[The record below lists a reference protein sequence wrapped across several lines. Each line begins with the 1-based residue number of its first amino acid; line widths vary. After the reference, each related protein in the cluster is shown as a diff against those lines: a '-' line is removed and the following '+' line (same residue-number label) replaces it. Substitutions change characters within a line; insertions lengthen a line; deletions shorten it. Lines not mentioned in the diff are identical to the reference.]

1 MSRCVGVPAASP
13 HVPLRAYCGGS
24 VGIATA
30 RLAWDDR
37 PDRHTHLLVCPELV
51 HTAEQRGD
59 QIQGGVNLGFATAKD
74 VSVEVRIA
82 HPYDRIPTHGGRQW

>member
-1 MSRCVGVPAASP
+1 MCGRACREPARSRPVPTAVVRWA
-13 HVPLRAYCGGS
+13 
-24 VGIATA
+24 IATA
-30 RLAWDDR
+30 RLARDDR

-82 HPYDRIPTHGGRQW
+82 HPYDRIATHGGGQW

>member
-13 HVPLRAYCGGS
+13 HVPAPSLLRWFSC
-24 VGIATA
+24 IATA

-51 HTAEQRGD
+51 HTAEQRRD

>member
-13 HVPLRAYCGGS
+13 HVPAPCLLRWFSGHRHGET
-24 VGIATA
+24 GM
-30 RLAWDDR
+30 DDR